1 MTEPFEPEKDV
12 PHLAFLRRLVT
23 VLSFTMIAGMVMLI
37 ALFVIR
43 FQDSGID
50 LPKAITLPDGK
61 RPVAFT
67 QTRSW
72 YAVVSAD
79 DQILIFNLKGE
90 LVQTVPVKVP

>member
-12 PHLAFLRRLVT
+12 PHLAFLRRLVI
-23 VLSFTMIAGMVMLI
+23 VLSFTMIAGMVVLI

-50 LPKAITLPDGK
+50 VPKAITLPDGT

-90 LVQTVPVKVP
+90 LVQTLPVKVP

>member
-12 PHLAFLRRLVT
+12 PHLAFLRQLVT
-23 VLSFTMIAGMVMLI
+23 VLSFTMIAGMVVLI

-50 LPKAITLPDGK
+50 LPKAVALPDGT

-67 QTRSW
+67 QTQSW
-72 YAVVSAD
+72 YAIVTGD
-79 DQILIFNLKGE
+79 DQILIYNLKGE
-90 LVQTVPVKVP
+90 LVQTVPVELP

>member
-23 VLSFTMIAGMVMLI
+23 VLSFTMIAGMVVLI

-43 FQDSGID
+43 FQDSRID
-50 LPKAITLPDGK
+50 LPKAITLPDGT

-72 YAVVSAD
+72 YAVVSAY

>member
-23 VLSFTMIAGMVMLI
+23 VLSFTMIAGMVVLI

-50 LPKAITLPDGK
+50 LPKAITLPDGQ

-67 QTRSW
+67 QTRSG

>member
-12 PHLAFLRRLVT
+12 PHLAFLRRLVI
-23 VLSFTMIAGMVMLI
+23 VLSFTMIAGMVVLI

-50 LPKAITLPDGK
+50 VPKAITLPDGT

-90 LVQTVPVKVP
+90 LVQTVRVKVP

>member
-1 MTEPFEPEKDV
+1 MTEPFEPEKNV

-23 VLSFTMIAGMVMLI
+23 VLSFTMIAGMVVLI

-50 LPKAITLPDGK
+50 LPTDITLPDGTK
-61 RPVAFT
+61 PVAFT
-67 QTRSW
+67 QTQTW
-72 YAVVSAD
+72 YAVVTAD

>member
-23 VLSFTMIAGMVMLI
+23 VLSFTMIAGMLVLI

-50 LPKAITLPDGK
+50 LPKVITLPDGT
-61 RPVAFT
+61 RPLAFT

>member
-23 VLSFTMIAGMVMLI
+23 VLSFTMIAGMVVLI

-50 LPKAITLPDGK
+50 VPKAITLPDGT

-72 YAVVSAD
+72 YAVVSED

>member
-12 PHLAFLRRLVT
+12 PHLAFLRRLVI
-23 VLSFTMIAGMVMLI
+23 VLSFTMIAGMVVLI

-50 LPKAITLPDGK
+50 VPKAITLPDGT

>member
-23 VLSFTMIAGMVMLI
+23 VLSFTMIAGMVVLI

-50 LPKAITLPDGK
+50 VPNSITLPDGT

-67 QTRSW
+67 RTRSW
-72 YAVVSAD
+72 YAVVTGT
-79 DQILIFNLKGE
+79 DQILIYNLKGE
-90 LVQTVPVKVP
+90 LVQTVAVELR